1 MDPWL
6 LDFAWLIA
14 SFIFGVFLG
23 CLTGLIPG
31 FHVNNVA
38 LIALSLS
45 PVAVGIG
52 IPLDAVAGIIV
63 ACGTVHTFLNY
74 IPSALVGAPDDN
86 MALALLPGHRML
98 ISGQAAQGVAYSARG
113 SQMGMLMS
121 IPLLIVARLLF
132 GDNPG
137 LGLYEASR
145 DQLPWLLLFISVF
158 LILTE
163 TTRLPWPEWSQK
175 VTQKLNYPLKKRI
188 EFNIPLGKFSI
199 RRRYDSIDLR
209 LGASSR
215 TAGILVAT
223 SYFLL
228 TGFYG
233 WAVFELP
240 ARSPVGI
247 PSASLLFPS
256 LAGLFGIA
264 NLIDIYVTTSE
275 IPPQENNWEMPPW
288 KPLAVPTFLSAV
300 VSSVMAILPG
310 MTAAQATVVVMSA
323 RNLWGKL
330 TDPNY
335 IPADFEHGTQPGFEN
350 MPQMMVFEGMEEL
363 EAEERELFQEA
374 LAEAGASPDLDLVNN
389 NQQRDLEI
397 IAILSS
403 VNTAV
408 TVMVLGFLYMVGRP
422 RSGAALALNMMYPID
437 IWNAV
442 EPPADFIRLLAITV
456 AAGLF
461 AVPVMIEVGKGMLK
475 VHELVPLRT
484 LVLSVCIFITVL
496 VYISTDWIGVGTLV
510 IGTMIGLMA
519 PRIGIRRSH
528 GMGVILVPI
537 MVYTFAREL
546 DAFGFA

>member
-14 SFIFGVFLG
+14 SFIFGIFLG

-397 IAILSS
+397 IAFLSS

>member
-1 MDPWL
+1 MDPIL
-6 LDFAWLIA
+6 VDFGWLIA
-14 SFIFGVFLG
+14 SFVFGVGLG

-121 IPLLIVARLLF
+121 IPLLIVARLMF
-132 GDNPG
+132 GENPG
-137 LGLYEASR
+137 LGLYESSR
-145 DQLPWLLLFISVF
+145 DILPWLLLIISIF
-158 LILTE
+158 LIMTE
-163 TTRLPWPEWSQK
+163 TTRLAWPEWMQRATRK
-175 VTQKLNYPLKKRI
+175 FK
-188 EFNIPLGKFSI
+188 IPLPTTFRVDIPIGKF
-199 RRRYDSIDLR
+199 RYKRSWNEIDLS
-209 LGASSR
+209 LGSSSR

-223 SYFLL
+223 AFFLIC
-228 TGFYG
+228 GFYG

-240 ARSPVGI
+240 GRSPVGM
-247 PSASLLFPS
+247 PSATLLFPG

-275 IPPQENNWEMPPW
+275 IPPQKQNWEMPPM

-323 RNLWGKL
+323 RNLWGRL

-335 IPADFEHGTQPGFEN
+335 IPADFEHGIQPGFV
-350 MPQMMVFEGMEEL
+350 PKQSFEDIAGDL
-363 EAEERELFQEA
+363 EGLTDEERELFETALGEA
-374 LAEAGASPDLDLVNN
+374 AES
-389 NQQRDLEI
+389 R
-397 IAILSS
+397 
-403 VNTAV
+403 
-408 TVMVLGFLYMVGRP
+408 
-422 RSGAALALNMMYPID
+422 
-437 IWNAV
+437 
-442 EPPADFIRLLAITV
+442 
-456 AAGLF
+456 
-461 AVPVMIEVGKGMLK
+461 
-475 VHELVPLRT
+475 
-484 LVLSVCIFITVL
+484 
-496 VYISTDWIGVGTLV
+496 GTL
-510 IGTMIGLMA
+510 
-519 PRIGIRRSH
+519 P
-528 GMGVILVPI
+528 
-537 MVYTFAREL
+537 FQQ
-546 DAFGFA
+546 

>member
-1 MDPWL
+1 MDGVM

-14 SFIFGVFLG
+14 SFLFGLMLG

-45 PVAVGIG
+45 PVAVAIG

-132 GDNPG
+132 GEDPG
-137 LGLYEASR
+137 LGLYESSR
-145 DQLPWLLLFISVF
+145 EVLPWLLLTISIF
-158 LILTE
+158 LIMTE
-163 TTRLPWPEWSQK
+163 TTRLSWPDWSQRLTSRL
-175 VTQKLNYPLKKRI
+175 VLPLPRKI
-188 EFNIPLGKFSI
+188 EFNIPIWKFRI
-199 RRRYDSIDLR
+199 HRKWENIDLR
-209 LGASSR
+209 LGDSSR
-215 TAGILVAT
+215 TAGILAAT
-223 SYFLL
+223 FFFLL

-240 ARSPVGI
+240 GRSPIGM
-247 PSASLLFPS
+247 PSATLLFPG

-275 IPPQENNWEMPPW
+275 IPPQEPNWEMPPMR
-288 KPLAVPTFLSAV
+288 PLAVPTFLSAV

-310 MTAAQATVVVMSA
+310 MTAAQATVVVMSM
-323 RNLWGKL
+323 RNFWGRL

-335 IPADFEHGTQPGFEN
+335 IPADFEHGTQPGFT
-350 MPQMMVFEGMEEL
+350 PTGATTDIEGLDDLSE
-363 EAEERELFQEA
+363 EEREMFEGVLS
-374 LAEAGASPDLDLVNN
+374 EAGVSPDLDLGAQ
-389 NQQRDLEI
+389 NQQQDLEI

-422 RSGAALALNMMYPID
+422 RSC
-437 IWNAV
+437 
-442 EPPADFIRLLAITV
+442 LLYTS
-456 AAGLF
+456 
-461 AVPVMIEVGKGMLK
+461 P
-475 VHELVPLRT
+475 
-484 LVLSVCIFITVL
+484 S
-496 VYISTDWIGVGTLV
+496 
-510 IGTMIGLMA
+510 
-519 PRIGIRRSH
+519 PRDS
-528 GMGVILVPI
+528 
-537 MVYTFAREL
+537 
-546 DAFGFA
+546 

>member
-1 MDPWL
+1 MDPFII
-6 LDFAWLIA
+6 DFGWLIG
-14 SFIFGVFLG
+14 SFIIGILLG

-132 GDNPG
+132 GENPG

-145 DQLPWLLLFISVF
+145 DQLPWLLLFISIF

-163 TTRLPWPEWSQK
+163 TTRLSWPQWSQRLTK
-175 VTQKLNYPLKKRI
+175 KLNFPLKKRI
-188 EFNIPLGKFSI
+188 EFTIPIGRLRI
-199 RRRYDSIDLR
+199 RKRWDSIDLR
-209 LGASSR
+209 LGDSSR
-215 TAGILVAT
+215 IAGIMVAT
-223 SYFLL
+223 AYFLL

-275 IPPQENNWEMPPW
+275 IPPQEPNWEMPDP
-288 KPLAVPTFLSAV
+288 KPLAIPTFLSAV

-323 RNLWGKL
+323 RNFWGKL

-335 IPADFEHGTQPGFEN
+335 IPADFEHGTQPGFES
-350 MPQMMVFEGMEEL
+350 MPQMMAFEGMDEL
-363 EAEERELFQEA
+363 TASERELFQEA
-374 LAEAGASPDLDLVNN
+374 LAEAGATPDLDLVNN

-456 AAGLF
+456 ASGLF

-475 VHELVPLRT
+475 VHEIVPLRT
-484 LVLSVCIFITVL
+484 LVISVCVFVTAL
-496 VYISTDWIGVGTLV
+496 VWISTNWVGVGTLI

-537 MVYTFAREL
+537 MIYTFAREL